1 MMDDLTREYL
11 SAAASEWGTL
21 RAGDAQIP
29 LTDVFV
35 MLEAVAEPKR
45 RPLEP
50 RPDLPPLPERLEH
63 AQASLQPEKPPEP
76 VPLS

>member
-11 SAAASEWGTL
+11 SAAASEWATL

-63 AQASLQPEKPPEP
+63 AQASLQPEKPPDP